1 MLFRSVQVVA
11 KDIQE
16 GVVYERGGVKVTAFL
31 VDHAEIKPAFGYRI
45 DYAGHSVTLSGDTR
59 PSENLIKYAQGT
71 DVLVHEVLDVD
82 AYGGLT
88 KSDTSEQTRKIIGHH
103 TTAQQA
109 GIIFTRVKPKIAV
122 YSHIVPPDA
131 PNLLAETRETY
142 SGPLVIGED
151 LMSIEIDDKITIQNP
166 SER

>member
-1 MLFRSVQVVA
+1 MMKHLAKAYAFDIHVRRDMDTKLPGAGVQVVA
-11 KDIQE
+11 RDIEE

-88 KSDTSEQTRKIIGHH
+88 KSDTSEQAKKLSATIRPPS
-103 TTAQQA
+103 
-109 GIIFTRVKPKIAV
+109 RLES
-122 YSHIVPPDA
+122 YS
-131 PNLLAETRETY
+131 LA
-142 SGPLVIGED
+142 
-151 LMSIEIDDKITIQNP
+151 
-166 SER
+166 